1 MRRSSLRSWLLLVAI
16 LFSGLVVGGMA
27 LTTYVVV
34 SDGMAVVAH
43 DSTMRLAH
51 AAEQVIADA
60 ASRVPAAPEA
70 SPPTTF
76 AADPGPASPVVA
88 HLPEL
93 LSAGALSDGQFVLY
107 DASLEPLWRTDDSAV
122 LARGHLGRKQAL
134 ETGEISESNTGA
146 GGVLQGLVGP
156 ADLGVYMIHVPVGLP
171 GGGDGVLDVIYLPVS
186 EEAVIDAIRP
196 PMFTLALAAMFIMVV
211 MMQTSMGWVLK
222 LVDDLRKAADSID
235 AGRLDVRLPVAGEH
249 EIGELARSIN
259 DLIERLRRRA
269 DAQTRFVAD
278 ASHELA
284 TPVAGIRGY
293 TNILRAWGGDDP
305 EVREEAI
312 SAIDRESRRMARL
325 CSDLLALVRNERG
338 IEFKS
343 VRFDVNARCREV
355 LAAAATRYITK
366 GLTFVGPEEGQIVM
380 MGDPDRV
387 EDAISILVDNAAK
400 YTPDGGRV
408 ILRTRRKRES
418 IVIEVEDTGAGIPAE
433 DLESIFDRFYRSDA
447 SRSKETGGFGLGLPI
462 AKTIVDGAGG
472 TIEVE
477 SELGSGTRFTLRL
490 PRGRV

>member
-43 DSTMRLAH
+43 DSTVRLER
-51 AAEQVIADA
+51 AAEKVIAEAARLYAETPDA
-60 ASRVPAAPEA
+60 SEGSTSSPDGAPVSPAVLE
-70 SPPTTF
+70 
-76 AADPGPASPVVA
+76 
-88 HLPEL
+88 LPEL
-93 LSAGALSDGQFVLY
+93 LRAGALSDGQFALY
-107 DASLEPLWRTDDSAV
+107 DGDLQPVWHTDESAV
-122 LARGHLGRKQAL
+122 FLVGHDDRRVAL
-134 ETGEISESNTGA
+134 ETGEVTESTTGA
-146 GGVLQGLVGP
+146 SGVLPGLVGP
-156 ADLGVYMIHVPVGLP
+156 SDLGLYVSHVPVTLP
-171 GGGDGVLDVIYLPVS
+171 GGGAGVLDVVYDPKS

-196 PMFTLALAAMFIMVV
+196 PMFTLALSAMFIMVV

-235 AGRLDVRLPVAGEH
+235 AGKLDVKLPVEGEH

-259 DLIERLRRRA
+259 DLIERLRRRS

-343 VRFDVNARCREV
+343 IRFDVNARCREV
-355 LAAAATRYITK
+355 LAAAATRYIEK
-366 GLTFVGPEEGQIVM
+366 GLVFVGPEEGQIVM

-387 EDAISILVDNAAK
+387 EDAVSILVDNAAK
-400 YTPDGGRV
+400 YTPEGGRV
-408 ILRTRRKRES
+408 ILRTRRKREN
-418 IVIEVEDTGAGIPAE
+418 IIIEVEDTGLGIPAE
-433 DLESIFDRFYRSDA
+433 ELESIFDRFYRSDA

-462 AKTIVDGAGG
+462 AKTIIDGAGG

-477 SELGSGTRFTLRL
+477 SDVGSGTRFTLRL

>member
-27 LTTYVVV
+27 LTTYIVV

-43 DSTMRLAH
+43 DSTVRLER
-51 AAEQVIADA
+51 AAEKVIAEA
-60 ASRVPAAPEA
+60 ARQYPDVSDPSQDGTS
-70 SPPTTF
+70 SPDGTPISS
-76 AADPGPASPVVA
+76 AVLE
-88 HLPEL
+88 LPDL

-107 DASLEPLWRTDDSAV
+107 DDSLTPLWYTQESAV
-122 LARGHLGRKQAL
+122 LPTGHPDRRVAL
-134 ETGEISESNTGA
+134 ETGVITESSTGA
-146 GGVLQGLVGP
+146 SGVFPGLVGP
-156 ADLGVYMIHVPVGLP
+156 SDLGVYVSHVPVTLP
-171 GGGDGVLDVIYLPVS
+171 GGASGVLDVVYYPES

-196 PMFTLALAAMFIMVV
+196 PMFTLALSAMFIMVV

-235 AGRLDVRLPVAGEH
+235 AGRLDVKLPVEGEH

-355 LAAAATRYITK
+355 LAAAATRYIDK
-366 GLTFVGPEEGQIVM
+366 GLIFVGPEEGQIVM

-387 EDAISILVDNAAK
+387 EDAVSILVDNAAK
-400 YTPDGGRV
+400 YTQDGGRV
-408 ILRTRRKRES
+408 ILRTRRRRES
-418 IVIEVEDTGAGIPAE
+418 IIIEVEDTGVGIPAE

-462 AKTIVDGAGG
+462 AKTIIDGAGG

-477 SELGSGTRFTLRL
+477 SDVGSGTRFTLRL